1 MLKKSRRFIAE
12 VKNELKK
19 VNWTKKEELFA
30 STSVVI
36 ITVII
41 LGIYIGLVDV
51 VLTRAID
58 FILR

>member
-1 MLKKSRRFIAE
+1 MLKKSRRFLTE
-12 VKNELKK
+12 VRDELKK

-51 VLTRAID
+51 VLTRVID
-58 FILR
+58 LVLR